1 MTNRA
6 LAYKNSAADSSHS
19 SGAFAR
25 YRTYA
30 EVESLVRAFEACTL
44 PRADWTH
51 QAHLTVALWYLAHCS
66 GREATARIRNGIKRY
81 NAANG
86 VQTTRSGGY
95 HETITLFW
103 ICVVSK
109 YLLLADA
116 GCSLVELVNGLIAR
130 YSDGRFPFEYYSRE
144 LLMSWRAR
152 TSWVEPDLKPL
163 G

>member
-6 LAYKNSAADSSHS
+6 LAYDNHRTDSSHTGEAS
-19 SGAFAR
+19 EY
-25 YRTYA
+25 YRTTG

-44 PRADWTH
+44 PRPEWTH

-86 VQTTRSGGY
+86 VQMTKDGGY

-103 ICVVSK
+103 ICAISK

-116 GCSLVELVNGLIAR
+116 GCSFVELANGMIAR
-130 YSDGRFPFEYYSRE
+130 FSDGRLPLEYYSRE

-152 TSWVEPDLKPL
+152 TSWVAPDLKAL
-163 G
+163 I

>member
-1 MTNRA
+1 MSNRA
-6 LAYKNSAADSSHS
+6 LAYKDHS
-19 SGAFAR
+19 SNASPSNEALEH
-25 YRTYA
+25 YRTA
-30 EVESLVRAFEACTL
+30 GEIESLVRAFEGCTL
-44 PRADWTH
+44 PRAEWTH

-86 VQTTRSGGY
+86 VHSTKDSGY

-103 ICVVSK
+103 ICVLSK
-109 YLLLADA
+109 YLLLADP
-116 GCSLVELVNGLIAR
+116 GCSFVELANGMIAR
-130 YSDGRFPFEYYSRE
+130 FSDGRFPFEYYSRE

-152 TSWVEPDLKPL
+152 SSWVEPDLKPL

>member
-6 LAYKNSAADSSHS
+6 LAYKDRRTNASHP
-19 SGAFAR
+19 GEATEY
-25 YRTYA
+25 YRATV

-44 PRADWTH
+44 PRSEWTH
-51 QAHLTVALWYLAHCS
+51 RAHLTVALWYLAHCS
-66 GREATARIRNGIKRY
+66 GREATARIRIGIKRY

-86 VQTTRSGGY
+86 VQMTKDGGY

-103 ICVVSK
+103 ICAISK

-116 GCSLVELVNGLIAR
+116 GCSFVELANGMIAR
-130 YSDGRFPFEYYSRE
+130 FSDGRLPFEYYSRD

-152 TSWVEPDLKPL
+152 TSWVEPDLKAL
-163 G
+163 I

>member
-6 LAYKNSAADSSHS
+6 SAYKNHGADPSHS
-19 SGAFAR
+19 TERFDH
-25 YRTYA
+25 YRTTGDL
-30 EVESLVRAFEACTL
+30 ESLVRAFEACTL
-44 PRADWTH
+44 PRSEWTH
-51 QAHLTVALWYLAHCS
+51 QAHLTVALWYLVHCS

-86 VQTTRSGGY
+86 VQTTKDGGY

-103 ICVVSK
+103 ICIISK

-116 GCSLVELVNGLIAR
+116 GCSLVEITNGMIAR
-130 YSDGRFPFEYYSRE
+130 FSDGRFPFEYYSRE

>member
-6 LAYKNSAADSSHS
+6 LAYKNHKVDSSHS
-19 SGAFAR
+19 TRAFAR
-25 YRTYA
+25 FCTYA
-30 EVESLVRAFEACTL
+30 EVESLVREFEACTL
-44 PRADWTH
+44 PRSEWTH

-86 VQTTRSGGY
+86 VQMTKDSGY

-103 ICVVSK
+103 ICVISK

-116 GCSLVELVNGLIAR
+116 GCSFVELANGMLAR
-130 YSDGRFPFEYYSRE
+130 FADGRYPFEYYSRE

-152 TSWVEPDLKPL
+152 SSWIEPDLKPL
-163 G
+163 S